1 MLIIDIDD
9 RYVGLQA
16 PISIL
21 EANQVTTVVGRVM
34 LMLTNM
40 VIIGSI
46 GKDPNNHDIDPH
58 NVDDE
63 FVGSSSLKSDG

>member
-1 MLIIDIDD
+1 MVIIDIDA

-16 PISIL
+16 PISIPK
-21 EANQVTTVVGRVM
+21 ATQVTTVVGRVP
-34 LMLTNM
+34 LMLANM

-46 GKDPNNHDIDPH
+46 GRDPNNHDSDPH
-58 NVDDE
+58 SVDDE